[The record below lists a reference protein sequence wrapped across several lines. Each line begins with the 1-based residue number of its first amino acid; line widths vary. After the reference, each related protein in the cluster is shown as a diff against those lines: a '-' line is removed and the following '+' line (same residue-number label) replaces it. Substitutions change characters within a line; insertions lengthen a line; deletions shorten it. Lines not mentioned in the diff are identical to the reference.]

1 MASVYRVTEI
11 VGTSTR
17 SWEDAAKRAV
27 ATAGKALREL
37 RVAEVS
43 ALDMTVENGK
53 VKTFRTKVNL
63 SFKYDPEPAEAAAAP
78 APKPAAKKKVAK
90 KKVTKKKKVA
100 KKRAAKKRAPRKKA
114 KRKKARRKK
123 SRR

>member
-27 ATAGKALREL
+27 AAAGKALREL

-43 ALDMTVENGK
+43 ALDMTIEDGK

-63 SFKYDPEPAEAAAAP
+63 SFKYDPEPVVAAAAEP
-78 APKPAAKKKVAK
+78 APKAAAKKKVVK
-90 KKVTKKKKVA
+90 KKTTKKKKVA
-100 KKRAAKKRAPRKKA
+100 KKRPAKKRASRKKA
-114 KRKKARRKK
+114 KRKK